1 MADDRGVDKKKDETG
16 ETDKSDKVH
25 GFSIELKLLAR
36 YNLSDMGECWNR

>member
-25 GFSIELKLLAR
+25 GAYTVGDRLVGIPPH
-36 YNLSDMGECWNR
+36 W